1 MNRND
6 LIKFF
11 SFVLGLQL
19 VFVALHYWGVYE
31 ASPALSGG
39 LTAGLLT
46 TYLARKRRKSA

>member
-6 LIKFF
+6 LIKL
-11 SFVLGLQL
+11 LGLVLSLQL
-19 VFVALHYWGVYE
+19 LFVALHYVGGYD

-39 LTAGLLT
+39 LTAGLMT